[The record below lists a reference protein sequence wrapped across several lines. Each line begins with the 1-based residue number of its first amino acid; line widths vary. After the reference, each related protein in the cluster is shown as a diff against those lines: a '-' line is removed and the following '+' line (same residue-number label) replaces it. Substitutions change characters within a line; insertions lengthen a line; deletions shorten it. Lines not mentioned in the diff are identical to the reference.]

1 MNDDAVYLV
10 PLGRDR
16 FELYTVPRAEPGDD
30 APRPE
35 GLVSRTVQ
43 RLQERWRRAVLVAEQ
58 APDAGRPAG
67 VAARTRDWLVRR
79 IAESIDEQRTLW
91 SLRGVTA
98 AEFVHPST
106 LSADAAAAIRGRL
119 LTQARTHHGWW
130 LLANVVGVAAT
141 AVLVLLPGPNVIGYY
156 FLFRTAGHYL
166 SWRGA
171 RQALERVAW
180 RPRAED
186 AAAIGVIYTRR

>member
-1 MNDDAVYLV
+1 M
-10 PLGRDR
+10 PLGRNR
-16 FELYTVPRAEPGDD
+16 FELYTVPPEEPGVD
-30 APRPE
+30 APRPD
-35 GLVSRTVQ
+35 GALRRTVHQ
-43 RLQERWRRAVLVAEQ
+43 LQERWRRAVLIAEQ
-58 APDAGRPAG
+58 APDEHRPSGRY
-67 VAARTRDWLVRR
+67 ARVRDWLVRR

-98 AEFVHPST
+98 AAFSHPSD
-106 LSADAAAAIRGRL
+106 LPAAAAAGIRDRML
-119 LTQARTHHGWW
+119 AQARTQHGWW
-130 LLANVVGVAAT
+130 LLANVLGVAVT

-171 RQALERVAW
+171 RQALERGAW
-180 RPRAED
+180 QPRAED